1 MINKNIE
8 KVLNEQIN
16 KEMYSA
22 YLYLSMSA
30 YLSSINLNGFAH
42 WTREQY
48 IEEQEHALKLYDY
61 VINRAG
67 KVTLQPIDAVKTEWN
82 GVIDVFED
90 ILAHERKITDSIN
103 NLVNIAYKENDHATV
118 NLLQWFVSEQVEE
131 EASVSD
137 ILDQLKLID
146 GKGSGLFMLDREAK
160 ARTSGASEN

>member
-8 KVLNEQIN
+8 KALNEQIN

-67 KVTLQPIDAVKTEWN
+67 KVILQPIDAVKIEWN

-146 GKGSGLFMLDREAK
+146 GKGSGLFMLDREAR
-160 ARTSGASEN
+160 ARTSSSEE

>member
-42 WTREQY
+42 WTRQQY
-48 IEEQEHALKLYDY
+48 IEEQEHALRLYDY
-61 VINRAG
+61 VINRSG
-67 KVTLQPIDAVKTEWN
+67 KVVLKAIDSVKTEWN
-82 GVIDVFED
+82 GVINVFED

-131 EASVSD
+131 ESTVSD
-137 ILDQLKLID
+137 ILDQLKLIE
-146 GKGSGLFMLDREAK
+146 GKGSGLFILDREAK
-160 ARTSGASEN
+160 TRTAATTNE

>member
-1 MINKNIE
+1 MINKKIE

-42 WTREQY
+42 WTKLQY
-48 IEEQEHALKLYDY
+48 EEEQEHALKLYDY

-67 KVTLQPIDAVKTEWN
+67 KVTLQPIDAVKIEWN

-103 NLVNIAYKENDHATV
+103 NLVNIAYEENDHATV

-131 EASVSD
+131 EATVSD

-146 GKGSGLFMLDREAK
+146 GKGSGLFMLDREAR
-160 ARTSGASEN
+160 ARSNPQA